1 MSQILKV
8 SQKYSPKSSYPL
20 KKLYKSYSFKI

>member
-8 SQKYSPKSSYPL
+8 SQKYSFKTSLSI